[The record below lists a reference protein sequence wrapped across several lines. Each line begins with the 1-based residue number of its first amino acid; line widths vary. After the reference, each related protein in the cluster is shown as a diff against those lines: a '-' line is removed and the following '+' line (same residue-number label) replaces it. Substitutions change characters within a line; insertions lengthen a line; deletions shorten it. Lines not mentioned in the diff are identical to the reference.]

1 MNRQHPIERT
11 AHGSTADER
20 APRPRRGV
28 DADADIDADMDIDI
42 DIDDRGR
49 SDLQRAGEEGRGRR
63 AEAPSEIPAAG
74 WKDVARRVKAEARE
88 DNLPLLSAGVAFYA
102 LLSLFPAL
110 AAVVSIY
117 GIVADPSEVSR
128 QLRSLT
134 RALPSDA
141 AHLIVQQ
148 ARDVAGTSN
157 GSLGITVVVGIVLA
171 LWSASSGM
179 KWLMAALSLVYDERE
194 ERKFVKL
201 RGTAVLLTIGAAV
214 GLVISIGL
222 ISAMPAICRHLGLGA
237 AGTWVAVVL
246 RWPVL
251 AALVVAG
258 LAVLYR
264 YGPNRDRARWRWV
277 TWGSGLA
284 AVIWLVAS
292 AAFAAYAAVAG
303 RFAKTYGSVAGVVVL
318 MLWLYLSILAI
329 LLGGEINAEMEH
341 QTAADTTVGPSRP
354 LGARGAEM
362 ADTVGPTEADDPR

>member
-28 DADADIDADMDIDI
+28 DADADIDADMDI

-264 YGPNRDRARWRWV
+264 YGPDRDRARWRWV
-277 TWGSGLA
+277 TRGSGLA

-362 ADTVGPTEADDPR
+362 ADTIGPTEADDPR